1 MRLGGLVPAP
11 LLTPSH
17 AAPAS
22 SWGPDPACLAGRPV
36 PSFPPPPC
44 PSHPEPPGTHISPC
58 DLGCRVQPH
67 HLLSGAQSP
76 SVSEGVALP
85 ASPPHALPPP
95 WGEGWGGQLWA
106 GEAAPG
112 WLSDSLASGRLL
124 GVETPV
130 QVPVPSPT
138 GSSLSSESSPVSS
151 PATNHS
157 SPASTPKRVPM
168 GPIIVPPGGHSV
180 PSTPPVVTIAP
191 TKTVNGV
198 WRSESRQV
206 SGGGVAAT
214 CGHGR
219 WEGGPVGRGWVSGL
233 KARALGAL
241 PRACFP
247 ACLGGLCAVKKTQ
260 GLGGLGAPRQTSQ
273 TGLEQRMCSL
283 LVLEAPDP
291 GAGGSGA
298 EASLCGTQTAV
309 SCALACRSS
318 VPVCVPTLLLQ
329 GHQSWIRARP

>member
-1 MRLGGLVPAP
+1 MQLLPLLGGQIP
-11 LLTPSH
+11 
-17 AAPAS
+17 
-22 SWGPDPACLAGRPV
+22 PV
-36 PSFPPPPC
+36 WQV
-44 PSHPEPPGTHISPC
+44 
-58 DLGCRVQPH
+58 D
-67 HLLSGAQSP
+67 QSP
-76 SVSEGVALP
+76 P
-85 ASPPHALPPP
+85 SPPRRAPVTLRAQGHTPAHVTWVVAYSHTTCSPGLSLPLCLRGWPCLPPHP
-95 WGEGWGGQLWA
+95 MLSPHPGARVGGGQLWA

-112 WLSDSLASGRLL
+112 WLSDGLASGRLL
-124 GVETPV
+124 GVGTPV
-130 QVPVPSPT
+130 QAPVPSPT

-329 GHQSWIRARP
+329 GHQSWIRACPRALI